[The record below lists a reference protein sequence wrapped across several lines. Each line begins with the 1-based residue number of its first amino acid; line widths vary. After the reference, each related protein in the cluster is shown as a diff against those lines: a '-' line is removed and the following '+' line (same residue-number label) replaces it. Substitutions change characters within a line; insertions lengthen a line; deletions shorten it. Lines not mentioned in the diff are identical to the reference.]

1 MRKELFLYQLSHL
14 GGSKKGVLQI
24 KRKSNVCT
32 HEIWFSPTNNRMMKV
47 RTGFLGKGTKR
58 KEVQILFGLLW
69 KHKSCQPRVLGTDSK
84 HLHSEYWHK
93 YSQQSCLRFHIHG
106 LHVCEFRIEKP
117 WRENGVSSI
126 YTDYFCLSSFP
137 GQQSVVT
144 VHTALTSHYGS

>member
-1 MRKELFLYQLSHL
+1 MRKKLFLYQLSHL

-69 KHKSCQPRVLGTDSK
+69 KHKYCQPRVLGTDSK

-106 LHVCEFRIEKP
+106 LHICEFRIEKP